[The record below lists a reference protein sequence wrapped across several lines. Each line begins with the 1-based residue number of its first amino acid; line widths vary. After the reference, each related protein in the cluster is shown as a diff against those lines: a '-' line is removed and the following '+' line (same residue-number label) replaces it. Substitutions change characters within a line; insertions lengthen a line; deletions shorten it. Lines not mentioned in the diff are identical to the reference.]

1 MYADGV
7 ATAPAFGEWPRMSSR
22 HIPVAVLG
30 LIG

>member
-7 ATAPAFGEWPRMSSR
+7 ATAPGFGKWPRMSSR
-22 HIPVAVLG
+22 HIPVTVLE